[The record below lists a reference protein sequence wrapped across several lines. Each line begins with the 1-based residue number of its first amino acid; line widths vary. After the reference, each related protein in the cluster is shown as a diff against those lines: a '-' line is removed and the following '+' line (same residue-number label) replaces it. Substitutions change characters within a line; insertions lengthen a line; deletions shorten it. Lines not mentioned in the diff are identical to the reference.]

1 MYMKTPCRLQRGI
14 TLIEVAVSITIIT
27 AILVVVGFSVNA
39 YVEARSQLLV
49 NAKALYL
56 AEEGYEIIRALRD
69 DDWSTFGG
77 LANGTTHFLS
87 VATSTIGMG
96 VGPEEIDSEFF
107 RSFVLGAV
115 YRNSNDDVVDS
126 TTSGAVVDPNTRLV
140 TVSVAGPT
148 GTTSLQAVLANI
160 HAQ

>member
-69 DDWSTFGG
+69 DDWSTFEG
-77 LANGTTHFLS
+77 LSNNTTQYLS
-87 VATSTIGMG
+87 VATTTIGVG
-96 VGPEEIDSEFF
+96 VGPEEIDAEFV
-107 RSFVLGAV
+107 RSFTLEAV
-115 YRNSNDDVVDS
+115 YRDGDDDVVDS
-126 TTSGAVVDPNTRLV
+126 STPGAVVDPDTRLV

-148 GTTSLQAVLANI
+148 GTTTLQAVLANI